1 MARTKAISLI
11 QTGSTKVELSELSGL
26 VISNIQKETL
36 AAGLK
41 SQSYTGNPATGSVE
55 YKRFKNSASQA
66 YGTARTAGKGAA
78 ITVPPTTVNLDI
90 HREIVEEAAKFD
102 LDTFGVGNIMARRA
116 DNHVDTV
123 AAELDADF
131 FAKAKTAG
139 TKLTAKGTTVED
151 QLEELIQA
159 VETVKNDYVRGVPRN
174 LIRLVLDPV
183 MYGRA
188 RNYLDKG
195 TNNANVDTAAEDFR
209 MFHGVR
215 VYSSINLPVAPGTT
229 ATRALCMV
237 DGAMA
242 QPVVMYPYQQK
253 QNQQGA
259 VPEKGLRQEEDD
271 GVGPPV
277 KEPVGLS
284 REKQSMEHHKGPLE
298 VQGRQ
303 TAHREKDRR
312 QSGRGPEAGTVPQRG
327 GRDQLFPPAHGKQD
341 RQDQRGEDQHPQ
353 VQQEEGAHIGEVGG
367 PLRRGRKDPGG
378 KVGAQSQAVIHHL
391 PISPADLLRRQ
402 AVPGQLQGGNV
413 GVIEGAAQDGGRHR
427 GGQHQQGRS
436 QSGQDAEEFT
446 GLHGITSKNESADWY
461 HTTDRSG
468 TQGPAD
474 GKGADP
480 ETGPLLNRIQCW
492 ISAGGYGRRR
502 ACGHTR

>member
-1 MARTKAISLI
+1 M
-11 QTGSTKVELSELSGL
+11 
-26 VISNIQKETL
+26 
-36 AAGLK
+36 
-41 SQSYTGNPATGSVE
+41 
-55 YKRFKNSASQA
+55 
-66 YGTARTAGKGAA
+66 
-78 ITVPPTTVNLDI
+78 NLDI

-242 QPVVMYPYQQK
+242 QPVVMYPY
-253 QNQQGA
+253 A
-259 VPEKGLRQEEDD
+259 EPEKIPLSNDYGVSMFYDYGTKALTPDLIFYIEES
-271 GVGPPV
+271 
-277 KEPVGLS
+277 L
-284 REKQSMEHHKGPLE
+284 
-298 VQGRQ
+298 
-303 TAHREKDRR
+303 A
-312 QSGRGPEAGTVPQRG
+312 
-327 GRDQLFPPAHGKQD
+327 
-341 RQDQRGEDQHPQ
+341 
-353 VQQEEGAHIGEVGG
+353 
-367 PLRRGRKDPGG
+367 
-378 KVGAQSQAVIHHL
+378 
-391 PISPADLLRRQ
+391 
-402 AVPGQLQGGNV
+402 
-413 GVIEGAAQDGGRHR
+413 
-427 GGQHQQGRS
+427 
-436 QSGQDAEEFT
+436 
-446 GLHGITSKNESADWY
+446 
-461 HTTDRSG
+461 
-468 TQGPAD
+468 
-474 GKGADP
+474 
-480 ETGPLLNRIQCW
+480 
-492 ISAGGYGRRR
+492 
-502 ACGHTR
+502 